1 MDIEILI
8 PANDPVRLLNAFVEE
23 MDLSDLYQTYG
34 RIRKNQAS
42 PRQLLKIMI
51 YANMNHIYSTRRIE
65 TACQRDINFMYLL
78 EGMPAPDHATLA
90 RFISLHLAQCSQKI
104 LAQMSSLFYELG
116 EISGKTIFI
125 DGTKIESRANKYT
138 FVWKKSVTK
147 SMEKL
152 FSNLTELVQ
161 KCEEAF
167 GLKIVYQ
174 DKISLHTLKRL
185 RKKLYRI
192 KKEEKIEFVHGS
204 GKRKTLLQKCVEQL
218 EESIE
223 RLKKSIKQLH
233 VCGERNSYA
242 KTDPDASF
250 MRMKEDAMM
259 NGQLKPGYNLQH
271 GVDAEYIIWVDISAH
286 PADTLTL
293 IPFLKGMEAHLPFRY
308 QEIVTDAG
316 YESEEN
322 YAFLKANGQEAYI
335 KPKNYELA
343 KTKKYKKDISR
354 RENMGYEAEQDQYIC
369 AEGRRLTAREKRKR
383 RSQNGYQSVVT
394 VYECE
399 SCEGCPCKEKC
410 IRESSKK
417 PLEERVKRLH
427 VPKLLLQ
434 LRTEDEERIKSEYG
448 KILRMNR
455 SIQAEG
461 SFAEVKEDMDFRRFL
476 YCGKQNVLAQSI
488 LAAMGRNINKLH
500 HKIQKGRTG
509 NYLFGLK

>member
-1 MDIEILI
+1 MDILI

-23 MDLSDLYQTYG
+23 MDLSELYQTYG

-192 KKEEKIEFVHGS
+192 KKEEW
-204 GKRKTLLQKCVEQL
+204 R
-218 EESIE
+218 
-223 RLKKSIKQLH
+223 
-233 VCGERNSYA
+233 
-242 KTDPDASF
+242 
-250 MRMKEDAMM
+250 
-259 NGQLKPGYNLQH
+259 
-271 GVDAEYIIWVDISAH
+271 
-286 PADTLTL
+286 
-293 IPFLKGMEAHLPFRY
+293 
-308 QEIVTDAG
+308 
-316 YESEEN
+316 
-322 YAFLKANGQEAYI
+322 
-335 KPKNYELA
+335 
-343 KTKKYKKDISR
+343 
-354 RENMGYEAEQDQYIC
+354 
-369 AEGRRLTAREKRKR
+369 
-383 RSQNGYQSVVT
+383 
-394 VYECE
+394 
-399 SCEGCPCKEKC
+399 
-410 IRESSKK
+410 
-417 PLEERVKRLH
+417 
-427 VPKLLLQ
+427 
-434 LRTEDEERIKSEYG
+434 
-448 KILRMNR
+448 
-455 SIQAEG
+455 
-461 SFAEVKEDMDFRRFL
+461 
-476 YCGKQNVLAQSI
+476 
-488 LAAMGRNINKLH
+488 
-500 HKIQKGRTG
+500 
-509 NYLFGLK
+509 

>member
-1 MDIEILI
+1 MDILI
-8 PANDPVRLLNAFVEE
+8 PAKDPVRLLNAFVEE

-204 GKRKTLLQKCVEQL
+204 GKRKT
-218 EESIE
+218 
-223 RLKKSIKQLH
+223 
-233 VCGERNSYA
+233 
-242 KTDPDASF
+242 
-250 MRMKEDAMM
+250 
-259 NGQLKPGYNLQH
+259 
-271 GVDAEYIIWVDISAH
+271 
-286 PADTLTL
+286 
-293 IPFLKGMEAHLPFRY
+293 
-308 QEIVTDAG
+308 
-316 YESEEN
+316 
-322 YAFLKANGQEAYI
+322 
-335 KPKNYELA
+335 
-343 KTKKYKKDISR
+343 R
-354 RENMGYEAEQDQYIC
+354 R
-369 AEGRRLTAREKRKR
+369 
-383 RSQNGYQSVVT
+383 
-394 VYECE
+394 
-399 SCEGCPCKEKC
+399 
-410 IRESSKK
+410 
-417 PLEERVKRLH
+417 
-427 VPKLLLQ
+427 
-434 LRTEDEERIKSEYG
+434 
-448 KILRMNR
+448 
-455 SIQAEG
+455 
-461 SFAEVKEDMDFRRFL
+461 
-476 YCGKQNVLAQSI
+476 
-488 LAAMGRNINKLH
+488 
-500 HKIQKGRTG
+500 
-509 NYLFGLK
+509 